1 VIDVVWI
8 NSPVVSWR
16 YRQIVA
22 ERARGTS
29 HGIKLRLGRST
40 HKIDPITVAES

>member
-16 YRQIVA
+16 YRQVVA
-22 ERARGTS
+22 ERARDP
-29 HGIKLRLGRST
+29 HGIKLRLGWSIQKT
-40 HKIDPITVAES
+40 DPIAVAES